1 MEYLSENLTKKGISH
16 RFINGTVKMEDRAKL
31 IKESNEFKVL
41 IVQMQA
47 GSTGLNLQTFNSVHF
62 TGPHWNPTHEE
73 QAIARVYR
81 IGQQNK
87 VIVRRYILK
96 DTIEEHIVKIQQSKN
111 DMINNIL
118 NINKD

>member
-1 MEYLSENLTKKGISH
+1 MEYLSEKLTEKGIAH
-16 RFINGTVKMEDRAKL
+16 RHINGSVKMDDRTKI
-31 IKESNEFKVL
+31 IKESDSYKVL

-81 IGQQNK
+81 IGQKKK
-87 VIVRRYILK
+87 VSVRRYILK
-96 DTIEEHIVKIQQSKN
+96 DTIEEHIVKIQQAKYE
-111 DMINNIL
+111 MIKDIL
-118 NINKD
+118 G

>member
-1 MEYLSENLTKKGISH
+1 MRREVLLCK
-16 RFINGTVKMEDRAKL
+16 RAC
-31 IKESNEFKVL
+31 NVL

-81 IGQQNK
+81 IGQKNN
-87 VIVRRYILK
+87 VRVRRYILK
-96 DTIEEHIVKIQQSKN
+96 DTIEEHIVKIQQAKHE
-111 DMINNIL
+111 MIKDIL
-118 NINKD
+118 G